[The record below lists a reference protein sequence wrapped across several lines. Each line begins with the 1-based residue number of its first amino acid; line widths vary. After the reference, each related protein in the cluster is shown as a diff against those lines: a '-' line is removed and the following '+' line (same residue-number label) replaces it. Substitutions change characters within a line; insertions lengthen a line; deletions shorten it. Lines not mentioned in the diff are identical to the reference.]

1 MTTDYSRQPQTP
13 QTSPA
18 IDIQTAVAVPR
29 WRENPERLAWGVI
42 LASFSVFAALM
53 IAVPFAVN
61 YVIRYSTVS
70 QPSLLEPTLGTLLLY
85 PSESA
90 EPIAVTSPR
99 DDVAAGSRIIAAD
112 ESTQGSLG
120 LIGDEERGEILGSIQ
135 IYPSTDL
142 DIISVRRPFFA
153 ASTEPQVA
161 RLRLNRG
168 QARIF
173 TNTGSDQRVLHIDL
187 ETPHGLIG
195 LDAGS
200 YKVSVDDTRTEM
212 TVRAGSATLQRDGE
226 IVQPVAGER
235 AWMTADAVSGAPVPA
250 EQNLIRNGDFSQ
262 PMLDTWNSYVV
273 AEGVT
278 PGEVRI
284 IERDGRRVAHFIRQ
298 GEENVPTEVGIT
310 QEVNKD
316 VNVYDSLTMQLDV
329 RLMHQSLP
337 GAGYLSS
344 EFPLR
349 VEIAY
354 TDIYGKELRWGHGFY
369 FRDPEDPNWRVTNGE
384 KVPPFNW
391 YTYQSPNLMELLAD
405 TRPARI
411 DSIRVYAS
419 GWNYQSMVSEIYLS
433 AE

>member
-200 YKVSVDDTRTEM
+200 YKVSVDDTRTEL

-329 RLMHQSLP
+329 RLMHQ
-337 GAGYLSS
+337 
-344 EFPLR
+344 
-349 VEIAY
+349 
-354 TDIYGKELRWGHGFY
+354 
-369 FRDPEDPNWRVTNGE
+369 
-384 KVPPFNW
+384 
-391 YTYQSPNLMELLAD
+391 
-405 TRPARI
+405 
-411 DSIRVYAS
+411 
-419 GWNYQSMVSEIYLS
+419 
-433 AE
+433 